1 MHSYPTGC
9 YNTIDTTVGGNR
21 KIRSSV
27 YFRTFLHIFAYNI
40 MELVNKK
47 KLEKLKRKRIGNK
60 RLTAAIDQL
69 INDIE

>member
-1 MHSYPTGC
+1 
-9 YNTIDTTVGGNR
+9 
-21 KIRSSV
+21 
-27 YFRTFLHIFAYNI
+27 